1 MTPPPAGPA
10 DPDRVRQYIDIFAYC
25 LDECAATRAGPH
37 EVFLWNAR
45 RLGEAMLYALAEG
58 TPWAAQPKPLQGR
71 PMDLADLQR
80 KLVAQGLIP
89 SRSLGNLDTL
99 RHCGNVAPLAQG
111 PDTVAETSTLDA
123 TRRAIVAV
131 ARWFYTESSLQE
143 PMPQPV
149 VEALRDL
156 ESEQPRTPRHHR
168 TEMELRRLRRELEL
182 AGGPSSDGHVELGG
196 AETRQGRSKGLVAAA
211 LFAALA
217 CGVGLGW
224 GLKPAPTPAP
234 VPPQACAQPTEFASP
249 PPTPLAVPQA
259 VAAAATPIAAEP
271 AVADV
276 QAADADQPMAAGPTQ
291 VEDAAAAVPTQAVD
305 LEEAQVA
312 DQPANSGSSIGS
324 CPAGA
329 LLIPARRLDLIQG
342 PSPRPAWPQPDPDPP
357 AQTIASFCIDSHSV
371 TAGAFAQWLA
381 DRSETERQNHLRRKG
396 NAALAG
402 AEGLPVNRVSW
413 REAQAFCSDRGGEL
427 PSILQWEAA
436 MRHRTAPRLGTGT
449 GEWAADSFPPSAFG
463 YGGTSATDQVLYFKE
478 HLGGRASS
486 RKPLLSWQRGTGKHG
501 SPAVSF
507 RCVWPVSA
515 H

>member
-10 DPDRVRQYIDIFAYC
+10 DPVRVRQYLDIFAYC

-71 PMDLADLQR
+71 PMDLAELQR

-111 PDTVAETSTLDA
+111 PDTAAETSTLDA
-123 TRRAIVAV
+123 TRRAVVAV

-143 PMPQPV
+143 PMPQQV
-149 VEALRDL
+149 IEALRDL

-168 TEMELRRLRRELEL
+168 AEMEMRRLRRELEVT
-182 AGGPSSDGHVELGG
+182 GGPSSEGQVELGG
-196 AETRQGRSKGLVAAA
+196 AETRPGLNKGLAAA
-211 LFAALA
+211 AVVAALA
-217 CGVGLGW
+217 CGFGLGW
-224 GLKPAPTPAP
+224 GLKPIPAP
-234 VPPQACAQPTEFASP
+234 VPAHTFAQPVDSTP
-249 PPTPLAVPQA
+249 PPLTATARSQGI
-259 VAAAATPIAAEP
+259 AAAATAAAAEP
-271 AVADV
+271 TPANV
-276 QAADADQPMAAGPTQ
+276 QAHGADQPMAPAPTPA
-291 VEDAAAAVPTQAVD
+291 D
-305 LEEAQVA
+305 EATETAPALGIDQGKVA
-312 DQPANSGSSIGS
+312 DPPEDSADPRGN

-329 LLIPARRLDLIQG
+329 LWIPARRLDLIQG

-357 AQTIASFCIDSHSV
+357 AQAIEGFCIDGHSV
-371 TAGAFAQWLA
+371 TAGAFGQWLA
-381 DRSETERQNHLRRKG
+381 SRSEDERQNHLRRKG
-396 NAALAG
+396 NAALTG
-402 AEGLPVNRVSW
+402 AEGLPVNRVTW
-413 REAQAFCSDRGGEL
+413 REAQAYCSDRGGEL
-427 PSILQWEAA
+427 PSIFQWESAI
-436 MRHRTAPRLGTGT
+436 RHRTAPRLGTGT

-463 YGGTSATDQVLYFKE
+463 YAASAASDQVVYFKE
-478 HLGGRASS
+478 HLGGRANS

-507 RCVWPVSA
+507 RCVWPGSA

>member
-10 DPDRVRQYIDIFAYC
+10 DPARVRQYIDIFAYC

-71 PMDLADLQR
+71 PMDLAELQR

-123 TRRAIVAV
+123 TRRAIVAI
-131 ARWFYTESSLQE
+131 ARWLYTESSLQE
-143 PMPQPV
+143 PMPQLV

-156 ESEQPRTPRHHR
+156 ESEQPRTPRQHR

-182 AGGPSSDGHVELGG
+182 AGAPSSDGQVELGG
-196 AETRQGRSKGLVAAA
+196 AEMRPGLNKGLAAA
-211 LFAALA
+211 AVVAALA
-217 CGVGLGW
+217 CGFGLGW
-224 GLKPAPTPAP
+224 GLKPIPAPVPAHTFAQPAESTPPPLTATAKSQGIAAAATAAAAEPTPANVQANGEDQLMAAAPTPAEEAP
-234 VPPQACAQPTEFASP
+234 
-249 PPTPLAVPQA
+249 
-259 VAAAATPIAAEP
+259 
-271 AVADV
+271 
-276 QAADADQPMAAGPTQ
+276 
-291 VEDAAAAVPTQAVD
+291 
-305 LEEAQVA
+305 EEAQALGAEAGKAA
-312 DQPANSGSSIGS
+312 DPLADSAAPAGN

-329 LLIPARRLDLIQG
+329 LLIPARRLDLIHG
-342 PSPRPAWPQPDPDPP
+342 PSPRPAWPQPAPDPP
-357 AQTIASFCIDSHSV
+357 GQDVKSFCIDSQFV
-371 TAGAFAQWLA
+371 TAGAFGQWLA
-381 DRSETERQNHLRRKG
+381 GRSEAERQNHLRRKG

-427 PSILQWEAA
+427 PSIFQWEAA
-436 MRHRTAPRLGTGT
+436 MRHRTAPRLGTDT
-449 GEWAADSFPPSAFG
+449 GEWAADSFPPAAFG
-463 YGGTSATDQVLYFKE
+463 YAGTTASDQVLYFKE
-478 HLGGRASS
+478 HLGGRANS
-486 RKPLLSWQRGTGKHG
+486 RKPLLSWQRGTGKRG

-507 RCVWPVSA
+507 RCVWPGSA
-515 H
+515 R

>member
-10 DPDRVRQYIDIFAYC
+10 DPARVRQYIDIFAHC

-71 PMDLADLQR
+71 PMDLAELQR

-123 TRRAIVAV
+123 TRRAIVSI

-149 VEALRDL
+149 LEALRDL
-156 ESEQPRTPRHHR
+156 ESEQPRTPRQHR
-168 TEMELRRLRRELEL
+168 TEMELRRLRKALEL
-182 AGGPSSDGHVELGG
+182 AGGPSSDGQVELGG
-196 AETRQGRSKGLVAAA
+196 AEMRPGLNKGLAAA
-211 LFAALA
+211 AVVAALA
-217 CGVGLGW
+217 CGFGLGW
-224 GLKPAPTPAP
+224 GLKPALAP
-234 VPPQACAQPTEFASP
+234 VPAHTFAQPVDSTP
-249 PPTPLAVPQA
+249 PPLTATAKSQGI
-259 VAAAATPIAAEP
+259 AAAATAAAAEP
-271 AVADV
+271 TPANV
-276 QAADADQPMAAGPTQ
+276 QAEGENQPMAAAPTPAD
-291 VEDAAAAVPTQAVD
+291 EAP
-305 LEEAQVA
+305 EEAQALDVDA
-312 DQPANSGSSIGS
+312 GKAANPLVESAAPTGN

-357 AQTIASFCIDSHSV
+357 AQDIKSFCIDSQFV
-371 TAGAFAQWLA
+371 TAGTFGKWLA
-381 DRSETERQNHLRRKG
+381 GRSEAERQNHLRRKG

-413 REAQAFCSDRGGEL
+413 REAQAFCSSRGGDL
-427 PSILQWEAA
+427 PSILQWESAL
-436 MRHRTAPRLGTGT
+436 RHRTAPRLGTGT

-463 YGGTSATDQVLYFKE
+463 YAGSTASDRVLYFKE
-478 HLGGRASS
+478 HLGGRANS

-507 RCVWPVSA
+507 RCVWPGSA